1 MAKQVAPLDIK
12 VGIQGLEEL
21 TRLKSAFKGLTSTI
35 DITDDA
41 INKATDG
48 IKEYV
53 RSANNSE
60 AVIKGQVEAFRKL
73 KSQAD
78 ITGST
83 YKKLDGE
90 IKRLEQELKGA
101 SEGLIRQRDALVKSA
116 TSTKNS
122 STEVAKY
129 IAQLKKL
136 QSQTR
141 VSSQAFNDLEADIES
156 LTFKMRQL
164 RQEELA
170 DFGKNAVN
178 ATKGAIGGLQ
188 TGIQQSINLFKR
200 LGEQSKT
207 AFGQVA
213 RTVEGITAVG
223 VGGAVAGGGAGAL
236 GGLSGLI
243 QGAGASLSG
252 LKGGL
257 GAVPFAG
264 EKLQALVSP
273 EAIARL
279 NEAASNVAALQ
290 AKVAGLDQ
298 AMDAVTNAFTAFGPT
313 ASAGAIAASAGI
325 AIIYDRLRNAAEETR
340 VELEKSF
347 TGIDDEVQGLIRSL
361 TKLRDQI
368 QSLSTAKINELLA
381 AARQRFAAAPAGTPL
396 SRSMASQIAGLEA
409 VGREEAGRQAVV
421 LEEYRQRVRGTS
433 EAAVDLA
440 QRLSFLKGRLQEVD
454 TSTTEGKA
462 EFARLSNESVQL
474 SEQIRKLG
482 DSYRYVG
489 QMATEAAT
497 AQENAANAAT
507 RANYFNRAAVRAQEQ
522 ALAELGQRVRAGVAA
537 TPLAL
542 PAAGQTTAAG
552 TGQEIS
558 GGARRLTGQTE
569 FTFGEAQFR
578 NPRAIEFM
586 GRQGL
591 PSAATGISG
600 ATGLSDPEAAYRAQA
615 NAARAAAIDLSQYRV
630 AIDNAARA
638 NNGSVNS
645 IGKLRDA
652 IAALRNQLSPADGD
666 FNRLTKRI
674 QELDAQSERLQV
686 RQGRRRMT
694 GMQMSQAAGAA
705 LSGGIFG
712 GPEGFLGGAIG
723 SAFGVGGAFA
733 GAAFGAQIGGLRQ
746 QLGGF
751 ADYAAQIQKMEI
763 ALRSAVKSQAD
774 FNRAMA
780 AAEDVTRN
788 LNVPQDVAIGGMTKL
803 TAAVTGAKGPISDA
817 ELVLKNVTAAI
828 KATGGSAQDVDGAIT
843 AMVQVFSKGKVSA
856 EELSGQLG
864 ERLPGAVTKF
874 AKANDMTLPELQKAL
889 EQGQVGLNELMKFIE
904 ALGAEYADVAQA
916 IAGSSEEAGARL
928 NIAFNDMRIAIG
940 ESLQPI
946 GAQFQEIFVNFI
958 ENISPALV
966 ATLPKIG
973 EAVLTLANNFDSLA
987 IAVAGFTATLGV
999 AKLVAFVAQLGGIA
1013 LALKQVGVLAAG
1025 AASAIMSVNLAA
1037 LANPWVAL
1045 AAGIAAASV
1054 ALYKHNQAQKE
1065 YKDLID
1071 NGVGSTE
1078 QLKDTQQRL
1087 EKQLEAA
1094 RRSLEDNGSGMQATG
1109 RQAMQLKMKIAE
1121 LENQLARINKT
1132 FKIRLS
1138 IERQGIRVDD
1148 EGKMVDFTVA
1158 GIVYDAQGNP
1168 VRRTDGRPLNAGVR
1182 GYDDP
1187 SSTKSGAGK
1196 AKKERES
1203 QLPQLMA
1210 QLAMQ
1215 QQIAQINEKI
1225 RNAQLAENQF
1235 LQIRLEGER
1244 ELAQI
1249 AGEIK
1254 AIAFEKIPAD
1264 EAEVKRKLLMLKADE
1279 TRANIALKLQQT
1291 EKQNLIEIT
1300 QQSSD
1305 LADSYTTQI
1314 EDRQR
1319 LQELI
1324 ATGMKEALALEYI
1337 QIENILEKEKER
1349 LEVRKALL
1357 QEAGDIGGAK
1367 ATQDL
1372 IDRLD
1377 GKEVGLKSLAAAAQ
1391 PEEKGK
1397 LQQFIEQAEAE
1408 LKDFE
1413 ALAVRISQNIGNA
1426 IGNSIA
1432 NGITGLIEGTTTA
1445 KEIFASFLRDV
1456 GQILIQEGAKMIA
1469 TYIAIGIARA
1479 FAGLQSS
1486 TTSST
1491 GPNPGGIPS
1500 TGNVTAPSVN
1510 GFDTGS
1516 LANIAANGAYFDN
1529 GTAYFA
1535 KGGIVTRPTFFKF
1548 ANGGQMRNGLMGEAG
1563 PEAIVPLKRG
1573 PDGRL
1578 GISMYTASRKAV
1590 ANTEAM
1596 AGATTGDSGYE
1607 EEMALG
1613 GVSATRRS
1621 VTASAAQA
1629 VMATRM
1635 QVSEQRSIS
1644 ERRSE
1649 MRQIQEIVAKP
1660 AKINVEFQ
1668 SQVINN
1674 VEYVTREQA
1683 ERMAAQSAL
1692 RGRELAIGSLQ
1703 NSVKTR
1709 KRVGMA

>member
-489 QMATEAAT
+489 QMATQAAT

-522 ALAELGQRVRAGVAA
+522 ALADLGQRVRAGVAA

-542 PAAGQTTAAG
+542 PAAGQTSAAG
-552 TGQEIS
+552 TGAAIS
-558 GGARRLTGQTE
+558 GGARRLTGQVET
-569 FTFGEAQFR
+569 TFGEAQFR
-578 NPRAIEFM
+578 NPRAVEFL
-586 GRQGL
+586 GRGNL
-591 PSAATGISG
+591 PSAATGAAAAVGQSG
-600 ATGLSDPEAAYRAQA
+600 EAAQRANKSYSDLLVNLRNVLLTSNNSISSLEQQRAAWNALRSAVDPASKQFA
-615 NAARAAAIDLSQYRV
+615 NASKQIEGL
-630 AIDNAARA
+630 
-638 NNGSVNS
+638 
-645 IGKLRDA
+645 DA
-652 IAALRNQLSPADGD
+652 
-666 FNRLTKRI
+666 RLTK
-674 QELDAQSERLQV
+674 LQSTQQKSRRFTGLQAA
-686 RQGRRRMT
+686 
-694 GMQMSQAAGAA
+694 QAAGAT

-723 SAFGVGGAFA
+723 TAFGGVGGAFA
-733 GAAFGAQIGGLRQ
+733 GAAAGAQIGALRQ

-751 ADYAAQIQKMEI
+751 ADYAAQLQKLQI
-763 ALRSAVKSQAD
+763 ALENVSGSQAEYA
-774 FNRAMA
+774 RALG
-780 AAEDVTRN
+780 AAEDATRS
-788 LNVPQDVAIGGMTKL
+788 LNVPQDVAIQGITKL
-803 TAAVTGAKGPISDA
+803 TAAVKGAGGQVSDA
-817 ELVLKNVTAAI
+817 ELVFKNITAAI
-828 KATGGSAQDVDGAIT
+828 KGTGGSAEDVDGAIT
-843 AMVQVFSKGKVSA
+843 ALTQVFSKGKVSA

-874 AKANDMTLPELQKAL
+874 AKANELTLPELQKAL
-889 EQGQVGLNELMKFIE
+889 EQGQVGLNELLKFIVS
-904 ALGAEYADVAQA
+904 LGDEYSGVAQK
-916 IAGSSEEAGARL
+916 IAGSSQDAGARL
-928 NIAFNDMRIAIG
+928 TVAFNDARIAIG
-940 ESLQPI
+940 AALQPI
-946 GAQFQEIFVNFI
+946 GAEFQEAFAGFI
-958 ENISPALV
+958 EKITPALV
-966 ATLPKIG
+966 DILPKVASAILSFTKNLD
-973 EAVLTLANNFDSLA
+973 ALA
-987 IAVAGFTATLGV
+987 IAAGAAFAVFAVGKIAAIGGVGAALLQLATAAGTATASL
-999 AKLVAFVAQLGGIA
+999 KA
-1013 LALKQVGVLAAG
+1013 LNAAALLNPWTALAAG
-1025 AASAIMSVNLAA
+1025 AA
-1037 LANPWVAL
+1037 
-1045 AAGIAAASV
+1045 AAAFVIVNAS
-1054 ALYKHNQAQKE
+1054 KAQKE
-1065 YKDLID
+1065 FNETI
-1071 NGVGSTE
+1071 E
-1078 QLKDTQQRL
+1078 QAPLVDVEIAIRKLR
-1087 EKQLEAA
+1087 
-1094 RRSLEDNGSGMQATG
+1094 
-1109 RQAMQLKMKIAE
+1109 AE
-1121 LENQLARINKT
+1121 LFAAEEKLLTTNMQFGK
-1132 FKIRLS
+1132 LS
-1138 IERQGIRVDD
+1138 QEASFAQARVDALRSALDKAQGDYKVRLLFERVGVTPDDRYLGPGFAAPPTQPKPTQFPRLD
-1148 EGKMVDFTVA
+1148 EGSKDRA
-1158 GIVYDAQGNP
+1158 A
-1168 VRRTDGRPLNAGVR
+1168 
-1182 GYDDP
+1182 
-1187 SSTKSGAGK
+1187 KE
-1196 AKKERES
+1196 KKERES
-1203 QLPQLMA
+1203 QLPQL
-1210 QLAMQ
+1210 LAELAVQ
-1215 QQIAQINEKI
+1215 NQIASINEKI
-1225 RNAQLAENQF
+1225 RGAQLAENQF
-1235 LQIRLEGER
+1235 LQVRLEGER

-1264 EAEVKRKLLMLKADE
+1264 EAEIKRKLLMLKADQS
-1279 TRANIALKLQQT
+1279 RKDIALRLQQL
-1291 EKQNLIEIT
+1291 EKQNLVEIT
-1300 QQSSD
+1300 QQSNE
-1305 LADSYTTQI
+1305 LADSYTAQI
-1314 EDRQR
+1314 EDRER

-1324 ATGMKEALALEYI
+1324 GTGLNEALATEFV
-1337 QIENILEKEKER
+1337 QIENILKKEKER
-1349 LEVRKALL
+1349 LETRKALL
-1357 QEAGDIGGAK
+1357 EIAGDKNKAK
-1367 ATQDL
+1367 ETQDL
-1372 IDRLD
+1372 INALS
-1377 GKEVGLKSLAAAAQ
+1377 GKQTGIKGLAAEAQ
-1391 PEEKGK
+1391 PEQIGK
-1397 LQQFIEQAEAE
+1397 LQQFIKDAEAE
-1408 LKDFE
+1408 LRDLE
-1413 ALAVRISQNIGNA
+1413 GLAVRISENIGNA

-1445 KEIFASFLRDV
+1445 KEVFASFLKDI
-1456 GQILIQEGAKMIA
+1456 GQILIQEGVKIIA
-1469 TYIAIGIARA
+1469 TYIAIGIAKT
-1479 FAGLQSS
+1479 FAGLNSGGSKTGFGSS
-1486 TTSST
+1486 YFNPVTGAGNA
-1491 GPNPGGIPS
+1491 GPNFG
-1500 TGNVTAPSVN
+1500 
-1510 GFDTGS
+1510 
-1516 LANIAANGAYFDN
+1516 L
-1529 GTAYFA
+1529 A
-1535 KGGIVTRPTFFKF
+1535 KGGVMDGGALQPFATGGVVTRPTFFKF
-1548 ANGGQMRNGLMGEAG
+1548 ANGGQMKNGVMGEAG
-1563 PEAIVPLKRG
+1563 PEAIMPLKRG

-1578 GISMYTASRKAV
+1578 GISMYSASRSAV
-1590 ANTEAM
+1590 ASAEAV
-1596 AGATTGDSGYE
+1596 AGMGSADYE
-1607 EEMALG
+1607 EETALG

-1621 VTASAAQA
+1621 VAASAAQA

-1635 QVSEQRSIS
+1635 QVNEQRSIS

-1660 AKINVEFQ
+1660 AEINVEFQ

-1674 VEYVTREQA
+1674 VEYVTRDQA
-1683 ERMAAQSAL
+1683 ERLATQSAL
-1692 RGRELAIGSLQ
+1692 RGRELAIGALQ

-1709 KRVGMA
+1709 KRVGMS